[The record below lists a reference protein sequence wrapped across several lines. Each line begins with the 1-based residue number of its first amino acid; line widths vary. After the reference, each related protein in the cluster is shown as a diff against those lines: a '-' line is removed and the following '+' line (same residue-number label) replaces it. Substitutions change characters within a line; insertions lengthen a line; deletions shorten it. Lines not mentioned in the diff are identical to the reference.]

1 MHAVVARDRQAASP
15 GRHRA
20 HPSADLRWGSV
31 GIVHAS
37 ARLRRRLRMPTRP
50 DGDVSMA
57 QADWPARAPGTCL
70 PGQREAPRGSAHGH
84 AD

>member
-1 MHAVVARDRQAASP
+1 MPSWRAIGKPHRPAGTGRIAVLTC
-15 GRHRA
+15 GG
-20 HPSADLRWGSV
+20 GSV

-37 ARLRRRLRMPTRP
+37 ARLRRRLRMPTWQ